1 LAIDNAGFISELTLT
16 IPLNTEARAEGAA
29 QIRSVKR
36 AVQQSF
42 PNVDNEVTADAATM
56 NAVFD
61 DVFLLPGMVMM
72 WSKATGDLPKG
83 WVACDGSAWTRV
95 GGQIT
100 NTPDLRGR
108 FIKGAIEQTDIEFT
122 ASGGLHTP
130 NGSPIAIIPSQDVS
144 IAEHVLTVAEIP
156 AHTHTYGRI
165 ATRAKSGSGQSYS
178 VDPVDFETE
187 ETGGGLG
194 HDHRAATTEAT
205 FSIEPEYYIL
215 MYIVFVGADAT
226 QTTAPGTFLPTPVP
240 PVADFD
246 ITTALLLATF
256 DASPSTDPSGTI
268 TSWDWVF
275 GDGQIDTGEVS
286 SITFTT
292 SGTYSVS
299 LTVTSTTGL
308 QSVSNQ
314 FVTVQ
319 S

>member
-29 QIRSVKR
+29 QIRSAKR

-42 PNVDNEVTADAATM
+42 PNIDNEVTADAATM

-61 DVFLLPGMVMM
+61 DVFLIPGMVMM
-72 WSKATGDLPKG
+72 WSKPSGDLPKG
-83 WVACDGSAWTRV
+83 WVACNGSAWTRV

-100 NTPDLRGR
+100 NTPDLRDR
-108 FIKGAIEQTDIEFT
+108 FVKGAVDQADIETT

-130 NGSPIAIIPSQDVS
+130 NGSPIIIIPSQDVVV
-144 IAEHVLTVAEIP
+144 AKHVLDITEIP
-156 AHTHTYGRI
+156 PHTHTYDRYQD
-165 ATRAKSGSGQSYS
+165 RARAGSGSSY
-178 VDPVDFETE
+178 PTRYLETE
-187 ETGGGLG
+187 SSSIGGGLG
-194 HDHRAATTEAT
+194 HDHLASTIEAT
-205 FSIEPEYYIL
+205 LSIEPEYYIL
-215 MYIVFVGADAT
+215 MYIIFVGADAT
-226 QTTAPGTFLPTPVP
+226 ETTPPGTFLPTPTP

-256 DASPSTDPSGTI
+256 DASPSEDPSGTI
-268 TSWDWVF
+268 VTWDWVF
-275 GDGQIDTGEVS
+275 GDGQTDTGEVS
-286 SITFTT
+286 SITFATE
-292 SGTYSVS
+292 GTYSVR

-319 S
+319 A